1 MRRSAGRDGILS
13 ANLTK
18 EHISEVVNERRRQQ
32 RSLDT
37 RERILEAAFEEFAER
52 GFEGASTRAVAT
64 KAGVQHPL
72 VTYHFGSKE
81 GLWKAVVTTASF
93 NFSEYFREQIGD
105 ADAADPVL
113 RLRRIQEEFI
123 RFAVANPHFHWL
135 MSHEGN
141 RESERLTWL
150 VEERVRSYFD
160 QVATLIRAAQ
170 ARGCYVEGDPYHLQ
184 YLFIGAV
191 TRLYMLAAEVKQVT
205 GRAPNSKKFVEEHVR
220 VCLSLFFRDP
230 PARKPKQV
238 TRKRA
243 RT

>member
-1 MRRSAGRDGILS
+1 MS

-32 RSLDT
+32 RAVDK

-52 GFEGASTRAVAT
+52 GFEGASTRSVAT

-81 GLWKAVVTTASF
+81 GLWKAVVTNASF
-93 NFSEYFREQIGD
+93 NFSEYFKEHIESEEK
-105 ADAADPVL
+105 DPVA
-113 RLRRIQEEFI
+113 RLMRIQEQFI
-123 RFAVANPHFHWL
+123 RFAAANPHFHWL

-141 RESERLTWL
+141 RESDRLTWL
-150 VEERVRSYFD
+150 VEERVRNYFD
-160 QVATLIRAAQ
+160 QIAELIRVAQ
-170 ARGCYVEGDPYHLQ
+170 KRGRYIAGDPYHLQ

-191 TRLYMLAAEVKQVT
+191 TRLYMLSAEVKQVT
-205 GRAPNSKKFVEEHVR
+205 GRSPHSKPFVNEHIR
-220 VCLSLFFRDP
+220 ACLSLFFRDP
-230 PARKPKQV
+230 PAAPAKARRV
-238 TRKRA
+238 TRKSA